1 MKYAYIAQQRQTF
14 PLHAMCKILKVSRSG
29 YYDWKNRGESRR
41 VLHDR
46 TLLQHIRRVHTQ
58 SRKHY
63 GIVKCWKQL
72 NAEGIACGRDSIARL
87 RRQNDIYT
95 QRRKRFV
102 VTTRSKH
109 RHWIAPNLLKRDF
122 SSANPNRVWVGDVTF
137 IATRVGWLY
146 LAVLP
151 DLFSRKVIGWSM
163 SNSNNGQLVKDALD
177 MAVQH
182 RLPAKGLI
190 HHTDRGSTYAMQSYR
205 DTLSHYGM
213 ISSMSRKRDCWD
225 NAVAESFF
233 SNLKNE
239 LIYWRNFK
247 TREEAKAAIFDYIE
261 VFYNRQRL
269 HQTLNYQTP
278 EQFETMYDVT

>member
-1 MKYAYIAQQRQTF
+1 
-14 PLHAMCKILKVSRSG
+14 MCDTLKVSSSG
-29 YYDWKNRGESRR
+29 YYDWKHRSESKPAI
-41 VLHDR
+41 HDKK
-46 TLLQHIRRVHTQ
+46 LLKHIRRVHTQ
-58 SRKHY
+58 SREHY

-72 NAEGIACGRDSIARL
+72 KAEGIQCGRDSIARL
-87 RRQNDIYT
+87 RRQNSIYT
-95 QRRKRFV
+95 KRRKRFV

-109 RHWIAPNLLKRDF
+109 RHWIAPNRLKRDF
-122 SSANPNRVWVGDVTF
+122 SSIMPNRVWVGDVTF
-137 IATRVGWLY
+137 VATRAGWLY
-146 LAVLP
+146 LAVLL

-182 RLPAKGLI
+182 RQPDEGLI

-205 DTLSHYGM
+205 ETLNQYGM

-239 LIYWRNFK
+239 LVYWRSFK

-269 HQTLNYQTP
+269 HQTLNYKTP
-278 EQFETMYDVT
+278 EQFEALYDVA